1 MRTWFC
7 FVSAVLLGLFYML
20 LHGPGSTQ
28 LPGQAAGN
36 MANRNY
42 EFPESKGLSASPGLP
57 QRDFK

>member
-1 MRTWFC
+1 MQTSFC
-7 FVSAVLLGLFYML
+7 VVTVIVLTLAFALLLGKDQ
-20 LHGPGSTQ
+20 TQ

-42 EFPESKGLSASPGLP
+42 EFPESKGLSVGAGIP